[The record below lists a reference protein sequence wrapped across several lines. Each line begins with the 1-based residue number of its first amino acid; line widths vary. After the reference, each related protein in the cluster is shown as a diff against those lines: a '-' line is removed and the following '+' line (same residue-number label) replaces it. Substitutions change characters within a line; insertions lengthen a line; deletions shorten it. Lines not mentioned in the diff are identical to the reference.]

1 MEGAPCLRC
10 VVSFFSIFL
19 AHPHCPIQ
27 FDWYGTDPPNLRK
40 TVVSLFYLVL
50 TLLSSLFPMTTVL
63 LFYCFIFNQI
73 LGLDLDLG
81 LGF

>member
-40 TVVSLFYLVL
+40 TVVFV
-50 TLLSSLFPMTTVL
+50 LLSFNSFEFPFSNDHGFAFL
-63 LFYCFIFNQI
+63 LFYF
-73 LGLDLDLG
+73 
-81 LGF
+81 